1 MAQLNTYRVARAGTQ
16 FGKHK
21 SKVTLADT
29 HGAPFVRSGDLELL
43 EENVIAEDA
52 PARPAADAAALKDQI
67 ASLTAKLDAAE
78 GQVSAAEAA
87 TDEAVAAGNVLERAL
102 AILAEQIP
110 DEVEAA
116 RKQAEEEAV
125 AVTDDGDNA
134 VDGPDKKKG

>member
-29 HGAPFVRSGDLELL
+29 HGARFVRSGDLELL

-67 ASLTAKLDAAE
+67 ASLTARA
-78 GQVSAAEAA
+78 SAPYHCTIRSRQFIQKGISGSTIQNSARCLVVLLFSAR
-87 TDEAVAAGNVLERAL
+87 NV
-102 AILAEQIP
+102 
-110 DEVEAA
+110 
-116 RKQAEEEAV
+116 
-125 AVTDDGDNA
+125 
-134 VDGPDKKKG
+134 GPKV